1 MSENTETVTQA
12 VTDEVQPEAQTETH
26 TVVAAEENAQPVS
39 ETAQTEQGV
48 DVNKRGKP
56 KRPKPTKKQVLH
68 EIISWLLM
76 TLGTVLVASGVYFF
90 KAPNHFATGGV
101 SGISI
106 VLEKFVPLNQSTLVM
121 IINVAL
127 LVIGFIFLGK
137 GCTLRTLYCSL
148 MYSAENML
156 LEYLLPIEKIPGAI
170 ATTLENGTVQYTL
183 TNQPLMELVY
193 AMLLTGIGSAILF
206 NCRASSGGTDIVALI
221 FKKYTKLNTGKALLI
236 TDSLIAFS
244 TFFIFGAQA
253 GLFSILGLFSKAF
266 IIDGVI
272 ENIGKSKYITII
284 TTVPEVIGEYIT
296 KTMKRDYT
304 HYKATGGYT
313 GAEKTVLITVCKR
326 SEALKLKYKVKQIDA
341 TSFVIITD
349 ANEILGK
356 GFRET
361 L

>member
-1 MSENTETVTQA
+1 MSENEPVVDKQEA
-12 VTDEVQPEAQTETH
+12 LPEGEPPAKE
-26 TVVAAEENAQPVS
+26 
-39 ETAQTEQGV
+39 
-48 DVNKRGKP
+48 KR
-56 KRPKPTKKQVLH
+56 KRQKPTKKQVIH
-68 EIISWLLM
+68 EVVTWLLM
-76 TLGTVLVASGVYFF
+76 TVGTVLVAAGVYFF

-101 SGISI
+101 SGIAI
-106 VLEKFVPLNQSTLVM
+106 VVEKFIPLNQSTIVM

-127 LVIGFIFLGK
+127 LILGLIFLGR
-137 GCTLRTLYCSL
+137 GCTVRTLYCSL

-156 LEYLLPIEKIPGAI
+156 LEFLLPIEKIPGAVGTEL
-170 ATTLENGTVQYTL
+170 ANGSVQYTL

-221 FKKYTKLNTGKALLI
+221 LKKFTKLNTGKALLL

-253 GLFSILGLFSKAF
+253 GLFSVLGLFSKAF

-284 TTVPEVIGEYIT
+284 TTKPEAIGEYIL
-296 KTMKRDYT
+296 KTMKRDFT
-304 HYKATGGYT
+304 SYKATGGYT
-313 GAEKTVLITVCKR
+313 GAEKTVMITVCKR
-326 SEALKLKYKVKQIDA
+326 GEALKLKAMAKKLDPV
-341 TSFVIITD
+341 SFIIITD

-356 GFRET
+356 GFREAP
-361 L
+361 

>member
-1 MSENTETVTQA
+1 MSEEMQTQTVENEET
-12 VTDEVQPEAQTETH
+12 QPTVPAQVPEP
-26 TVVAAEENAQPVS
+26 EK
-39 ETAQTEQGV
+39 
-48 DVNKRGKP
+48 KRK
-56 KRPKPTKKQVLH
+56 KPTKKQVLH
-68 EIISWLLM
+68 EIVSWVLM
-76 TLGTVLVASGVYFF
+76 TVGTVLVAAGVYFF

-106 VLEKFVPLNQSTLVM
+106 VLSKFVPLNQSTLVM
-121 IINVAL
+121 IINVL
-127 LVIGFIFLGK
+127 LLILGFIFLGK
-137 GCTLRTLYCSL
+137 GCTFRTLYCSL

-156 LEYLLPIEKIPGAI
+156 LEYLLPIEKIPGAY
-170 ATTLENGTVQYTL
+170 LSGGTYTL
-183 TNQPLMELVY
+183 SNQPLMELVY

-221 FKKYTKLNTGKALLI
+221 LKKFTKLNTGMALLI

-253 GLFSILGLFSKAF
+253 GLFSVLGLFSKAF

-272 ENIGKSKYITII
+272 ENIGKTKYITII
-284 TTVPEVIGEYIT
+284 TTMPDEIGKYILE
-296 KTMKRDYT
+296 TMKRDFT
-304 HYKATGGYT
+304 SYKATGGYT

-326 SEALKLKYKVKQIDA
+326 GEALKLKYNVKKVDP

>member
-1 MSENTETVTQA
+1 MPENQNLEEIT
-12 VTDEVQPEAQTETH
+12 QPEPEKT
-26 TVVAAEENAQPVS
+26 
-39 ETAQTEQGV
+39 
-48 DVNKRGKP
+48 DVPEHEKTDVPESGKKRK
-56 KRPKPTKKQVLH
+56 KPTKKQVLH
-68 EIISWLLM
+68 EIISWVLM
-76 TLGTVLVASGVYFF
+76 TLGTVLVAAGVYFF

-106 VLEKFVPLNQSTLVM
+106 VLAKFVPLNQSTLVM
-121 IINVAL
+121 IINVL
-127 LVIGFIFLGK
+127 LLILGFIFLGK
-137 GCTLRTLYCSL
+137 GCTFRTLYCSL

-156 LEYLLPIEKIPGAI
+156 LEYLLPIEKIPGAV
-170 ATTLENGTVQYTL
+170 LSGGTYTL
-183 TNQPLMELVY
+183 SNQPLMELVY

-221 FKKYTKLNTGKALLI
+221 LKKFTKLNTGMALLI

-253 GLFSILGLFSKAF
+253 GLFSVLGLFSKAF

-272 ENIGKSKYITII
+272 ENIGKTKYITII
-284 TTVPEVIGEYIT
+284 TTKPELIGEYILT
-296 KTMKRDYT
+296 TMKRDFT
-304 HYKATGGYT
+304 SYKATGGYT

-326 SEALKLKYKVKQIDA
+326 GEALKLKYNVKKVDS